1 MKILGLPGPE
11 TIWITVLTALFV
23 ADCTQTAPLSITLKD
38 PKTNA
43 VRTCAAREF
52 GKSDTAFLASAVEAC
67 AKQLE
72 GYGFVRVND

>member
-1 MKILGLPGPE
+1 MKILDLS
-11 TIWITVLTALFV
+11 IWLSALTALFV
-23 ADCTQTAPLSITLKD
+23 VACTQTAPLSITLKD

-52 GKSDTAFLASAVEAC
+52 GKSDTSFLASAVEAC

-72 GYGFVRVND
+72 GYGFVRVNE